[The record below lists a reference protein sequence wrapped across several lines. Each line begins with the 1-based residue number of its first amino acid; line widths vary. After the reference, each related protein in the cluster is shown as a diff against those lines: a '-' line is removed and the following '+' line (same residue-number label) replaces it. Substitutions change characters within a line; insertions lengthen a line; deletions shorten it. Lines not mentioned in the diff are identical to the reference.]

1 MSEFYSNQSFEF
13 ELTQEEEEHLIVT
26 ETESF
31 ELTVD
36 EVVEPTEAL
45 KQLNPQTWDLPDLIQ
60 RPVDAESF
68 KLSLEEI
75 FELDIFYAPEE
86 CSDLLEEEKFGEAD
100 HEELVPIKRSKE
112 EQVSNLY
119 SKMSIDLDMEEE
131 DNTAI
136 VTVSTEESDDEVC
149 ENIDVS
155 TKENVHLPTDW
166 SALESILKV
175 PLTGED
181 IYFSSETISGE
192 FALDFQPI
200 GCEEI
205 LEKDEFGTYQEI
217 EGVVVRR
224 SKDLLV
230 SACFI

>member
-1 MSEFYSNQSFEF
+1 M
-13 ELTQEEEEHLIVT
+13 
-26 ETESF
+26 
-31 ELTVD
+31 TVD
-36 EVVEPTEAL
+36 EIVEPTEAL

-75 FELDIFYAPEE
+75 FELDISYAPEE

-155 TKENVHLPTDW
+155 TKEIVHLPTDW
-166 SALESILKV
+166 SALESILKA

-181 IYFSSETISGE
+181 VYFSDETTDGE
-192 FALDFQPI
+192 FVLDFQPI
-200 GCEEI
+200 GCKRTVENNNFKIGKEEDSVI
-205 LEKDEFGTYQEI
+205 VKK
-217 EGVVVRR
+217 

-230 SACFI
+230 SVCIIAFG